1 MGTLTR
7 SSTKVFW
14 VGCRVSRPWSTGH
27 GFRAFERPVIHLFT
41 SKKIHRLSI
50 HVSQKL
56 MCSSVSCSSE
66 PEVNVDPVAPSQSA
80 VHVRFILQ
88 KECMFGQQFFIV
100 GEHPSLGSW
109 DPTAALL
116 MDWSDGHVW
125 TTDLEVPAGTTLLY
139 KFILKGKLGE
149 IEWQPG
155 PDRVVKTWGTSSTIV
170 ISESWETAELQTITE
185 ETQLQKI
192 SEEPKLEK
200 TTKPK
205 LQKITETS
213 QLHNINEEPSK
224 CLNEKSKF
232 AEHPHTSSKA
242 EPVES
247 DLSAITPDMLN
258 PEVPILIPGLA
269 SPSKLVTE
277 EAVSNEAQLDQAKSH
292 VINPNDG
299 AIDDFP
305 KLIGEQELQTS
316 NKTLDQEEKETP
328 QSGPG
333 VKLSFTEGRE
343 TAAST
348 TEKSEPAA
356 STEDSEPAPDD
367 LLKNDLAWG
376 TKTLSKL
383 FWRLGF
389 CKE

>member
-66 PEVNVDPVAPSQSA
+66 PE
-80 VHVRFILQ
+80 